1 MTVAGVSLHVKH
13 LAWLAL
19 ATIVLVTI
27 AAWSLLPI
35 EDWISDFT
43 MWIETL
49 GAWAFIAFGLL
60 YILGTLLL
68 APGSVMSIAA
78 GVAFGVWGVPLVL
91 SFATAG
97 AAAAFLIARYVAR
110 ETVEQTL
117 ERHPNFKAIGKAIDE
132 EGWKVV
138 GLLRLSPP
146 VPFAVTNYF
155 FGLTNVGFLPFVIT
169 TLLGIVP
176 ATLVYVNIGAM
187 GHAAGTG
194 KDGGELRWFLLGVG
208 VIATIVAG
216 VLVTRKAKEKLRAA
230 GEPT

>member
-1 MTVAGVSLHVKH
+1 MTIAGMRLKATH

-19 ATIVLVTI
+19 AAIVVVTI

-35 EDWISDFT
+35 EDWILDFT
-43 MWIETL
+43 IWIESL
-49 GAWAFIAFGLL
+49 GAWAFIAFGLI
-60 YILGTLLL
+60 YVLGTLLL

-78 GVAFGVWGVPLVL
+78 GVAFGLWGVPLVL
-91 SFATAG
+91 VFATTG

-110 ETVEQTL
+110 ETVEQAL
-117 ERHPNFKAIGKAIDE
+117 RGHPNFKAVGKAIDE

-146 VPFAVTNYF
+146 VPFAITNYF
-155 FGLTNVGFLPFVIT
+155 FGVTNVGFVPFVTT

-176 ATLVYVNIGAM
+176 ATLVYVNLGAM

-194 KDGGELRWFLLGVG
+194 QGNDALRWTLLGVG
-208 VIATIVAG
+208 LVATIVAA
-216 VLVTRKAKEKLRAA
+216 VLVTRKAREKLRVD
-230 GEPT
+230 T